1 MHCPLC
7 QASLPDS
14 AQECNRCDW
23 VRRAPERHD
32 VRDVAAL
39 VLSLV
44 PGLGHLYK
52 GHVLVGGLIF
62 FVFGPAMLVFTLATV
77 TATVGA
83 SLLLPLAFMGAVM
96 VHAYFAEDR
105 RAAVIRRA
113 REMEGHVAP
122 H

>member
-7 QASLPDS
+7 QTALPDG
-14 AQECNRCDW
+14 AQECTRCDW
-23 VRRAPERHD
+23 VRDTPARHD

-39 VLSLV
+39 ALSVV

-52 GHVLVGGLIF
+52 GHVLLGGIIF
-62 FVFGPAMLVFTLATV
+62 FVLGPGVLIFTLATV

-83 SLLLPLAFMGAVM
+83 SLLLPLAVMGAVM

-113 REMEGHVAP
+113 RELAAQQAAH
-122 H
+122 

>member
-7 QASLPDS
+7 QTPLPDG

-39 VLSLV
+39 ALSLV

-52 GHVLVGGLIF
+52 GHVLVGGIVF
-62 FVFGPAMLVFTLATV
+62 FVLGPAVLVFTLATV

-96 VHAYFAEDR
+96 VHAYFAQDR
-105 RAAVIRRA
+105 RAVVIQRA
-113 REMEGHVAP
+113 RALESHQPV

>member
-7 QASLPDS
+7 QSALPDG
-14 AQECNRCDW
+14 AQECTRCDW
-23 VRRAPERHD
+23 VHRAPQRHD

-39 VLSLV
+39 ALSVV

-62 FVFGPAMLVFTLATV
+62 FVLGPAVLVFTLATV

-83 SLLLPLAFMGAVM
+83 SLLMPMVFMGAVM
-96 VHAYFAEDR
+96 GHAYFAEDR
-105 RAAVIRRA
+105 RDAVIRRA
-113 REMEGHVAP
+113 REMEAERAAH
-122 H
+122 

>member
-7 QASLPDS
+7 QAPLSDN

-32 VRDVAAL
+32 VRDIAAL
-39 VLSLV
+39 ALSVV

-52 GHVLVGGLIF
+52 GHVLLGGLVF
-62 FVFGPAMLVFTLATV
+62 FVLGPAVLVFTLATV

-83 SLLLPLAFMGAVM
+83 SLLLPLVCMGAVM
-96 VHAYFAEDR
+96 IHAYFAEDR

-113 REMEGHVAP
+113 REMEGHVVG